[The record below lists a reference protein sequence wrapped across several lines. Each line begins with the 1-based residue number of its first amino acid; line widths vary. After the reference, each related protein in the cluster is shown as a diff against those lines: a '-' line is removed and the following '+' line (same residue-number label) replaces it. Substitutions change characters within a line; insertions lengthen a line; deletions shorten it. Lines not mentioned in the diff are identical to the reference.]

1 MKPTEKTKKQRL
13 SNRMK
18 RTHKYASIMGKL
30 VLTQINGEWVFKL
43 DRLSQEEK
51 DYIHKEWCNTF

>member
-1 MKPTEKTKKQRL
+1 MSEQENKKQRL
-13 SNRMK
+13 SNQMK

-30 VLTQINGEWVFKL
+30 LLTQINGEWVFKL

-51 DYIHKEWCNTF
+51 DYIFKEWCNTF

>member
-1 MKPTEKTKKQRL
+1 MDERENKRQRL

-18 RTHKYASIMGKL
+18 RTYKYASIMSKL
-30 VLTQINGEWVFKL
+30 FLTQINGEWVFKL
-43 DRLSQEEK
+43 DELSQEEK

>member
-1 MKPTEKTKKQRL
+1 MSEQENKKQRL

-18 RTHKYASIMGKL
+18 RTHKYASIMSKL
-30 VLTQINGEWVFKL
+30 VLTQINGELVFTL

-51 DYIHKEWCNTF
+51 DYIHKEWCHTF